1 MPVPR
6 ARRVRD
12 GRRRVVLRPGAG
24 HGRAGPGGDRAA
36 RGGARGRLAGRRVR
50 RPGNVGVRRTRAG
63 PVAERSAHTRAV
75 QSPAF
80 RPGERG
86 LLVTGSDDRTARLW
100 RLPEHGSRHRPVQV
114 REFAGHVDGVHTVAF
129 LDRDTLVTGRLLQI
143 QPLQRLQGRH
153 RRPLPLPGQAE
164 RRRPPVPV
172 PWRHPLRPRG
182 RPLGHHLLPRV

>member
-1 MPVPR
+1 M
-6 ARRVRD
+6 
-12 GRRRVVLRPGAG
+12 
-24 HGRAGPGGDRAA
+24 
-36 RGGARGRLAGRRVR
+36 
-50 RPGNVGVRRTRAG
+50 
-63 PVAERSAHTRAV
+63 

-114 REFAGHVDGVHTVAF
+114 REFAGHVDSVHTVAF
-129 LDRDTLVTGRLLQI
+129 LDRDTLVTGRLRQI